1 MVAVEEARVVGR
13 GVELMLADE
22 ADLGPPFAPSGP
34 EQRAERQRVE
44 RGEMV
49 EVAYQPFAE
58 VETDGQVTRWGGS
71 VHGTRAVDVT
81 TDPTLAL
88 LDIAAEGRDEE
99 AEILGDLHIA
109 ELDVARF
116 AFHAAP
122 HRIELSGRLRERLG
136 AAGWTL

>member
-1 MVAVEEARVVGR
+1 
-13 GVELMLADE
+13 MLADE
-22 ADLGPPFAPSGP
+22 ADLGPPFAPRGP
-34 EQRAERQRVE
+34 EERAERQRVE

-49 EVAYQPFAE
+49 EVAHQPFAE
-58 VETDGQVTRWGGS
+58 VETGGEVARWGGS
-71 VHGTRAVDVT
+71 VRGTRAVDVT

-88 LDIAAEGRDEE
+88 LDIAEQDRDEE

-122 HRIELSGRLRERLG
+122 HRIELSARLRERLA
-136 AAGWTL
+136 AAGWQL